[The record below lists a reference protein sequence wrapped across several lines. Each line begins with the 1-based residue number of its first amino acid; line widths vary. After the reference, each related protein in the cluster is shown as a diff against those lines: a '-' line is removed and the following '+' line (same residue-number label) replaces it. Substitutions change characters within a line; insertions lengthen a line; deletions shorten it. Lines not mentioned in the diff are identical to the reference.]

1 MASPRG
7 AGDAAAPPLA
17 GTQARSAPVA
27 AASVLG
33 AVGRGS
39 GPSRRCAGGA
49 GCCPRRCGWWGALV
63 LVGAEGVE
71 VVLQAL
77 LALLPQVGVG
87 EVGEDRRPGG
97 VGFAFGVHQG

>member
-1 MASPRG
+1 M
-7 AGDAAAPPLA
+7 
-17 GTQARSAPVA
+17 
-27 AASVLG
+27 
-33 AVGRGS
+33 
-39 GPSRRCAGGA
+39 
-49 GCCPRRCGWWGALV
+49 
-63 LVGAEGVE
+63 VGAEGVE